1 VPRTVCGC
9 VVGTLRRDC
18 LDHVVIFGERHLRR
32 ALSLYSLHCNGARR
46 HLGLSK
52 ERRYD
57 EPFND
62 PGLSSLHQSCPDCT
76 IATPEEKC
84 IDPDASQRA
93 AVRHEGLL
101 GVAAGLS
108 RMPGQPIEPARP
120 PGFRENLESRMCA
133 SHKNRPGP
141 LLTPTAESSAS
152 VGLTCSDEPQF
163 DVQKQAAASHGYL
176 IPIKEFSYG
185 S

>member
-1 VPRTVCGC
+1 MHRSGRLAAGC
-9 VVGTLRRDC
+9 RPPRRD
-18 LDHVVIFGERHLRR
+18 
-32 ALSLYSLHCNGARR
+32 
-46 HLGLSK
+46 
-52 ERRYD
+52 
-57 EPFND
+57 P
-62 PGLSSLHQSCPDCT
+62 
-76 IATPEEKC
+76 
-84 IDPDASQRA
+84 
-93 AVRHEGLL
+93 
-101 GVAAGLS
+101 AAGPP
-108 RMPGQPIEPARP
+108 RMPGQPIDPARP

-176 IPIKEFSYG
+176 IPIKEFNYG

>member
-1 VPRTVCGC
+1 MHRSGRLAAGC
-9 VVGTLRRDC
+9 RPPRRD
-18 LDHVVIFGERHLRR
+18 
-32 ALSLYSLHCNGARR
+32 
-46 HLGLSK
+46 
-52 ERRYD
+52 
-57 EPFND
+57 P
-62 PGLSSLHQSCPDCT
+62 
-76 IATPEEKC
+76 
-84 IDPDASQRA
+84 
-93 AVRHEGLL
+93 
-101 GVAAGLS
+101 AAGPP
-108 RMPGQPIEPARP
+108 RMPGQPIDPARP